1 MRCSDTHTKLT
12 RRKPQHGIQSHV
24 HECRGRSDFLEME
37 LIDET
42 RRVMIMSPGANSF
55 LDASAHYH
63 PMNTGDFTQR
73 LGVLYSPCRRCA
85 QRVMLPRTLTATM
98 PCRSAAACRHLAA
111 TGTVPT
117 FLRTVNHE
125 KPADL
130 FVVSLDACDGAE
142 IDCVAAAFEI
152 AIASPFTEA
161 RERPLLRR
169 LARDPPFSTERRTYK
184 RRDE

>member
-1 MRCSDTHTKLT
+1 MGRSDIRKKLT

-24 HECRGRSDFLEME
+24 HECRGRSDVLVME

-42 RRVMIMSPGANSF
+42 RRVMIMSPGANTF

-63 PMNTGDFTQR
+63 PMNTGDFIQH
-73 LGVLYSPCRRCA
+73 LGVLYSLCRRCA
-85 QRVMLPRTLTATM
+85 QRVTLPWTLTATV
-98 PCRSAAACRHLAA
+98 PYRSAAACRHLAA
-111 TGTVPT
+111 TGTVPS

-130 FVVSLDACDGAE
+130 LVVSQDACEGAG

-152 AIASPFTEA
+152 AIAFCFTEA

-169 LARDPPFSTERRTYK
+169 VARDPPFSTERRTHK
-184 RRDE
+184 RRS